1 VAAAECL
8 RNVLAAEVLGNPHKD
23 GGLGTVF
30 GKGRP
35 AKLMVDA
42 GLMPAVAGMLRVSR
56 SDAAWCA
63 CVGLLNNVCLISQVR
78 ESSGNPRF
86 RLQGPPAAVLVLRS
100 LVQGKSASYGR
111 QLSVGYTLS

>member
-1 VAAAECL
+1 MHGVSARAQLSDDERRAAVGAAECL
-8 RNVLAAEVLGNPHKD
+8 RNVLAAEVLGNPHKE

-35 AKLMVDA
+35 AKLMVEA

-63 CVGLLNNVCLISQVR
+63 CVGLINNLCLISQVR
-78 ESSGNPRF
+78 ALWRPSG
-86 RLQGPPAAVLVLRS
+86 
-100 LVQGKSASYGR
+100 LVQAPPTAVHA
-111 QLSVGYTLS
+111 L